1 MLEGIA
7 ENNRKVKLMSTS
19 GSPYIWSRLVNILT
33 TVIKFL
39 QAKEEMAK
47 FNNKM
52 EGAVKTKLGSTKV
65 AKKKKKLKRKK
76 KKEVDPKAPRRPM
89 SAYFEFASKERQKVK
104 VMLES
109 GGCHEVSKELGR
121 RWNSFSE
128 EERAPFV
135 ARANEKMKRFKQV
148 SLGFKSSMEM

>member
-1 MLEGIA
+1 M
-7 ENNRKVKLMSTS
+7 R
-19 GSPYIWSRLVNILT
+19 GSPIVGLDNLLI
-33 TVIKFL
+33 TVIKL
-39 QAKEEMAK
+39 MQAKEEMAK

-52 EGAVKTKLGSTKV
+52 EGAGKTKLGSSKV
-65 AKKKKKLKRKK
+65 AKKKKLKRKK
-76 KKEVDPKAPRRPM
+76 KKEVDPKAPKRPM

-121 RWNSFSE
+121 MWNSFSE

-148 SLGFKSSMEM
+148 SLGFNSKMEV

>member
-1 MLEGIA
+1 M
-7 ENNRKVKLMSTS
+7 R
-19 GSPYIWSRLVNILT
+19 GSPIVGLDNLLI
-33 TVIKFL
+33 TVIKL
-39 QAKEEMAK
+39 MQAKEEMAK
-47 FNNKM
+47 FNNKI
-52 EGAVKTKLGSTKV
+52 EGAVKTKLGSSKV
-65 AKKKKKLKRKK
+65 AKNKKKLKRKKK
-76 KKEVDPKAPRRPM
+76 KKEVDPKAPKRPM

-121 RWNSFSE
+121 MWNSFSE

-148 SLGFKSSMEM
+148 SLGFK